1 MRLRTTIQRN
11 NRWICLGIMLAV
23 AIGLASCDRKTIYYH
38 YEHAPIAGWEK
49 NDSLSFDIPPVSAGL
64 YREELG
70 LRIDSDYPFMG
81 LSLVIKQTILP
92 SGYVHRDTLNCNLV
106 DKDGN
111 HKGTGISFYQ
121 YNFHVN
127 TLRLQ
132 EGDSL
137 HITVRHNMK
146 REIMPGVADIG
157 IRLDRQ

>member
-1 MRLRTTIQRN
+1 MRRN
-11 NRWICLGIMLAV
+11 NRWICLGMMLAV
-23 AIGLASCDRKTIYYH
+23 AIGLASCDRNTIYYH

-121 YNFHVN
+121 YNVHVN